1 MESSSTIQET
11 GTGIFSNQRYKM
23 AAIVAGILVL
33 AYVLVNLFV
42 IGGDGFII
50 TLNNLVAPLLTI
62 ITTISAFILLLQIRA
77 NVRSRLLWGG
87 LFAGWA
93 LWAIAEI
100 LWFVFGYLGQEV
112 PYPSIADLFW
122 LVGYI
127 PLGIGLYSRLREM
140 PLKLT
145 SSQKLALWGSSL
157 ATIFITLAFVI
168 LPVFQGYDASNRLGS
183 IISIIY
189 PLADLVLLVSVLRL
203 IFVYRSGDYGFSWN
217 LLITGFVLMT
227 IADLV
232 FAYATPLGLYYPDQK
247 ANLISTLGNS
257 VPYNLSYLIWIF
269 GIYAL
274 ILVMKEQ
281 QPIEINA
288 ALPKLVPNA
297 HMLIS
302 TKSDETIID
311 VSSNLGLIFNFDISK
326 MKSLAEILHI
336 PEEGARSIFDKFRSG
351 EKKEQPI
358 TAMNRYGVP
367 QDLFVS
373 GTAIFSPAGEYSGQN
388 LLLRTLVESDYTID
402 DKLTGYRKSI
412 VNYLMQICG
421 DNEETEIKEL
431 LMDYYLAYLKQLY
444 NFVYRTGGG
453 HLGLLF
459 LENLGQTTKERQW
472 QFQFDPKSLP
482 TYAEYSL
489 DVLREELPILAETA
503 KRFASQLTDE
513 KSVEAEVQAISA
525 QFSEAVHRNVAYY
538 IKKK

>member
-1 MESSSTIQET
+1 M
-11 GTGIFSNQRYKM
+11 
-23 AAIVAGILVL
+23 
-33 AYVLVNLFV
+33 
-42 IGGDGFII
+42 
-50 TLNNLVAPLLTI
+50 
-62 ITTISAFILLLQIRA
+62 
-77 NVRSRLLWGG
+77 LWGG
-87 LFAGWA
+87 LFAGWT

-122 LVGYI
+122 LIGYI

-145 SSQKLALWGSSL
+145 NSQKLALWGSSL
-157 ATIFITLAFVI
+157 ATIFITMAFVI
-168 LPVFQGYDASNRLGS
+168 LPVFQEYDASNRLAS

-203 IFVYRSGDYGFSWN
+203 LFVYRSGDYGFGWN

-257 VPYNLSYLIWIF
+257 VPYNLSYLVWIF

-274 ILVMKEQ
+274 LLSLKEQ
-281 QPIEINA
+281 HPFEISA
-288 ALPKLVPNA
+288 AQPKLVPNV
-297 HMLIS
+297 HLLIS

-311 VSSNLGLIFNFDISK
+311 ASNNFGLIFDIDLSK
-326 MKSLAEILHI
+326 MKSFAEVLHI
-336 PEEGARSIFDKFRSG
+336 PEEVARPILDKIRNG
-351 EKKEQPI
+351 EKKEQLFAVKNRDGVLQDVFVGGTPI
-358 TAMNRYGVP
+358 H
-367 QDLFVS
+367 
-373 GTAIFSPAGEYSGQN
+373 SPKGEYSGQN
-388 LLLRTLVESDYTID
+388 LLLRTLVENDYTID
-402 DKLTGYRKSI
+402 DKLNEYQKSI
-412 VNYLMQICG
+412 VDYLMELCG
-421 DNEETEIKEL
+421 NDEETEIKEL
-431 LMDYYLAYLKQLY
+431 LIDYYLAYLKQLY

-453 HLGLLF
+453 HLGVLF
-459 LENLGQTTKERQW
+459 LENLGQTSKAHQW

-482 TYAEYSL
+482 TYAEYPL
-489 DVLREELPILAETA
+489 GVLQEELPVLLEMA

-513 KSVEAEVQAISA
+513 KSVETEVQAISA

-538 IKKK
+538 SKKK

>member
-50 TLNNLVAPLLTI
+50 TLNNLVAPLLAI

-112 PYPSIADLFW
+112 PYPSIAYLFW
-122 LVGYI
+122 LVGYT

-217 LLITGFVLMT
+217 LLITGFVLIRT
-227 IADLV
+227 
-232 FAYATPLGLYYPDQK
+232 FAYA
-247 ANLISTLGNS
+247 
-257 VPYNLSYLIWIF
+257 
-269 GIYAL
+269 
-274 ILVMKEQ
+274 
-281 QPIEINA
+281 
-288 ALPKLVPNA
+288 
-297 HMLIS
+297 
-302 TKSDETIID
+302 
-311 VSSNLGLIFNFDISK
+311 
-326 MKSLAEILHI
+326 
-336 PEEGARSIFDKFRSG
+336 G
-351 EKKEQPI
+351 ER
-358 TAMNRYGVP
+358 A
-367 QDLFVS
+367 
-373 GTAIFSPAGEYSGQN
+373 
-388 LLLRTLVESDYTID
+388 
-402 DKLTGYRKSI
+402 
-412 VNYLMQICG
+412 
-421 DNEETEIKEL
+421 
-431 LMDYYLAYLKQLY
+431 
-444 NFVYRTGGG
+444 
-453 HLGLLF
+453 
-459 LENLGQTTKERQW
+459 
-472 QFQFDPKSLP
+472 
-482 TYAEYSL
+482 
-489 DVLREELPILAETA
+489 
-503 KRFASQLTDE
+503 
-513 KSVEAEVQAISA
+513 
-525 QFSEAVHRNVAYY
+525 
-538 IKKK
+538 